1 MPMTLPLDTS
11 ASRRQVPRVAAAVL
25 AVLAIGCSKVPVT
38 GRRQFNLIPDD
49 LMVPLGKSAY
59 QDTLSTA
66 KVEKSGDDAE
76 LLKKVGGRI
85 AKVTGED
92 YEWRYSLIDDDDTVN
107 AWCLPGGKIAFYTG
121 ILPVL
126 ESEAGMAFVMGHEVG
141 HAVAHHGA
149 ERLSQQLTALGGLAG
164 LYLYL
169 DKKTELTT
177 TQKGLLLAAVGVG
190 AEVGVLLP
198 FSRKQEE
205 EADLI
210 GMMYMAR
217 AGYPPRQA
225 GEVWDRM
232 EAETGGSSMPVFL
245 STHPSNEGRKEN
257 LQEWLPK
264 ARRKYEDKKLGYDT
278 TTPRWGKR
286 AGSGGSGGTRT
297 LSGG

>member
-1 MPMTLPLDTS
+1 MTPTLDTS
-11 ASRRQVPRVAAAVL
+11 RVRRQPSPIASL
-25 AVLAIGCSKVPVT
+25 ACLVMLASCSKVPVT
-38 GRRQFNLIPDD
+38 GRSQYNLIPDK
-49 LMVPLGKSAY
+49 LMIPLGKSAY
-59 QDTLSTA
+59 QDTLSSVD
-66 KVEKSGDDAE
+66 VEKTGDDADI
-76 LLKKVGGRI
+76 LKSVGERI
-85 AKVTGED
+85 AEVTGED
-92 YEWRYSLIDDDDTVN
+92 YEWKYTLIDDDETIN

-141 HAVAHHGA
+141 HATAHHGA

-164 LYLYL
+164 LYLYM
-169 DKKTELTT
+169 DKKTDFSD

-205 EADLI
+205 EADVI

-225 GEVWDRM
+225 TEVWDRM
-232 EAETGGSSMPVFL
+232 EAQTGGSTLPAFL
-245 STHPSNEGRKEN
+245 STHPSNENRKEN
-257 LQEWLPK
+257 LETWLPK
-264 ARRKYEDKKLGYDT
+264 ARKKYDGKQRDYDT
-278 TTPRWGKR
+278 TVPKWGDK
-286 AGSGGSGGTRT
+286 ATGGQQSGSVN